1 MDLFLSKLL
10 PIAVYPLGLAL
21 LVGLLAWL
29 LGFTRLRRTARTLAL
44 LALLGL
50 YVASTPAFAN
60 WFGARL
66 EYRVAPVA
74 IEAAP
79 EAEVAV
85 LLGGVLGQPLPPRTE
100 PDLSGAVDRVVTAAR
115 LYRAGKVSAI
125 LVTAGN
131 IPWLQAV
138 APEAELIADLLV
150 ELGVP
155 REAIILETASR
166 NTYENA
172 VNSAAVMAERGWTTG
187 LLVTSALHMP
197 RSMETFAAADLDLVP
212 FPTDFRTRT
221 NVVHGALDFLPD
233 AGALA
238 LTTDAVKEFVGRLVY
253 RIRGWA

>member
-21 LVGLLAWL
+21 LAGLLAWL
-29 LGFTRLRRTARTLAL
+29 LGFTRLRRTSRTIAV

-60 WFGARL
+60 WLGARL
-66 EYRVAPVA
+66 EYRVAPMA

-79 EAEVAV
+79 AAQVAV

-100 PDLSGAVDRVVTAAR
+100 ADLSGAVDRVVTAAR
-115 LYRAGKVSAI
+115 LYRAGIVPAI
-125 LVTAGN
+125 LVSAGN
-131 IPWLQAV
+131 IPWVQAV
-138 APEAELIADLLV
+138 AAEAELIADLLV

-155 REAIILETASR
+155 REAIVVETASR

-172 VNSAAVMAERGWTTG
+172 VNSAAIMAERGWTSG

-197 RSMETFAAADLDLVP
+197 RSMETFAAAGLALLP

-221 NVVHGALDFLPD
+221 GVVHGVFDFLPD

-238 LTTDAVKEFVGRLVY
+238 LTTDTVKEFIGRIVY
-253 RIRGWA
+253 RLRGWA

>member
-21 LVGLLAWL
+21 LTGLVGWL

-60 WFGARL
+60 WLGARL
-66 EYRVAPVA
+66 EWRVPPVA
-74 IEAAP
+74 IADARA
-79 EAEVAV
+79 AEVAV
-85 LLGGVLGQPLPPRTE
+85 LLGGVLGQPVPPRTE
-100 PDLSGAVDRVVTAAR
+100 ADLSGAVDRVVTAAR

-131 IPWLQAV
+131 LPWLSAV
-138 APEAELIADLLV
+138 QPEAVLIAELLV

-155 REAIILETASR
+155 EEAIVVETASR

-172 VNSAAVMAERGWTTG
+172 VNSAALMAERGWTTG

-197 RSMETFAAADLDLVP
+197 RSMATFAAAGLELTP
-212 FPTDFRTRT
+212 FPTDFRTLPDAT
-221 NVVHGALDFLPD
+221 HGALDFLPD

-238 LTTDAVKEFVGRLVY
+238 LTTDAVKEFIGRIVY
-253 RIRGWA
+253 GLRGWA